1 MVVLT
6 QIKNNKMKRRI
17 LIITNAGKVG
27 EENYCEGVFKDKA
40 NYVAFFKAGYGG
52 YYSDSEIRTF
62 DKPTKA
68 NVREEL
74 SLLTKDGIEF
84 SILIFCGHG
93 WYSTVSSSNIFQLN
107 DSNEEIDSL
116 EFRAGAKKRI
126 VIEDNC
132 RMPHKEYINENL
144 IKGFSA
150 MALSDGHRRQ
160 VSPEQCKIYYNNK
173 ITSCPEQIIIGQ
185 ACGVG
190 ELAGDSPTNGGYYS
204 GSLLKKTV
212 RTAETDLQSFD
223 LSISYKTYSFPL
235 CHNNAVPLVISLSGN
250 TQNPKLEKPRVSDIS
265 DYLPFAVIA

>member
-1 MVVLT
+1 
-6 QIKNNKMKRRI
+6 MKRRI

-27 EENYCEGVFKDKA
+27 ADNYCEGVFKDRA

-68 NVREEL
+68 KVREEL
-74 SLLTKDGIEF
+74 SLLSTDGIEF

-93 WYSTVSSSNIFQLN
+93 WYSTVSNTSIFELN
-107 DSNEEIDSL
+107 DSKEQIDSI

-126 VIEDNC
+126 IIEDNC
-132 RMPHKEYINENL
+132 RKPHKEYINESL

-160 VSPEQCKIYYNNK
+160 VNPEECKILYNQK
-173 ITSCPEQIIIGQ
+173 ITSCPQQIIIGQ
-185 ACGVG
+185 ACSVG

-204 GSLLKKTV
+204 GSLLKQAV
-212 RTAETDLQSFD
+212 RTAEADLQSID
-223 LSISYKTYSFPL
+223 LSKSYKTYSFPSS
-235 CHNNAVPLVISLSGN
+235 HNNAVPLVQSLSGN
-250 TQNPKLEKPRVSDIS
+250 TQNPQIEKPRVSDAN